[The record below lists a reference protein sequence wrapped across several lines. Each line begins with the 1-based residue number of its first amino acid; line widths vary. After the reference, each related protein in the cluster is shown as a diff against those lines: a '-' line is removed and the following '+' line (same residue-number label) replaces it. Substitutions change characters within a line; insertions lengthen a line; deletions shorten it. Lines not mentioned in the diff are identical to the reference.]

1 MKGSRYLPV
10 ISFVLVFASM
20 AGCLG
25 DDTTGPGHD
34 VGDELAINV
43 TDPLGGRVRLENEP
57 ERIVTMTPAITEI
70 VFALGKG
77 DQIVGVDSASNY
89 PPEASDIDKVVS
101 WQGLDLEKLIVLE
114 PDLVI
119 MDKTLD
125 MSEDNYNSMKVAGF
139 QVYRIYPTDVEEV
152 LGSIIGIGDAIGAPV
167 EAGSIVEDF
176 RSRMDVVKQN
186 VTSMDEENRPGVL
199 HVTYYDGSSDPWVA
213 TDSTFSGS
221 LIEMAGGRCALSDDT
236 GFVVQVSLERII
248 ASDPDLIL
256 CSQSST
262 WPTQTREII
271 LSDGNWQD
279 IGAVKE
285 GAVHYVEGDWCD
297 RTGPR
302 LILGIEEFHARIV
315 ASAGGS

>member
-1 MKGSRYLPV
+1 MTKTGIL
-10 ISFVLVFASM
+10 SFVAMVLIGASI

-25 DDTTGPGHD
+25 EENTSRDPGS
-34 VGDELAINV
+34 GDELAINV
-43 TDPLGGRVRLENEP
+43 TDPLGGRVMLEEEP
-57 ERIVTMTPAITEI
+57 VRIVTMTPAITET

-77 DQIVGVDSASNY
+77 GLIVGIDSASNY
-89 PPEASDIDKVVS
+89 PSEASGIEKVVS
-101 WQGLDLEKLIVLE
+101 WQGLDLEKLIFLE

-125 MSEDNYNSMKVAGF
+125 MSEENYNAMKGSGF
-139 QVYRIYPTDVEEV
+139 QVYRIYPTTVEEV
-152 LGSIIGIGDAIGAPV
+152 LDSIQGMGDAIGASE
-167 EAGSIVEDF
+167 EADSLVEDF
-176 RSRMDVVKQN
+176 RIRMEAVKQN
-186 VTSMDEENRPGVL
+186 ASLIDEEDRPRVL
-199 HVTYYDGSSDPWVA
+199 HVTFYDGKSDPWVA

-221 LIEMAGGRCALSDDT
+221 LIEMGGGKCAFSDDT
-236 GFVVQVSLERII
+236 GFGVQVSLERII
-248 ASDPDLIL
+248 ASNPDLIL

-279 IGAVKE
+279 ITAVKE

-302 LILGIEEFHARIV
+302 LILGLEEFHTRIA
-315 ASAGGS
+315 ASAGEE